1 MHLRIWF
8 LFLLWKM
15 ILNSWRKYNLST
27 LFSFTSL
34 YCALSPVPLHFTRR
48 EVKKYMPF
56 TSNSSSPIRMRPSVA
71 AGPSGLIPTT
81 KMLMRDL
88 SLLPARLSPSPF
100 LSFSSSIMCN
110 SPGRSA
116 YLCLIFSIKI
126 KIKRKL
132 KKAVKFVLQRCQ
144 HSPNHTV
151 IPLQWMVL
159 FGERSTW
166 GHS

>member
-1 MHLRIWF
+1 
-8 LFLLWKM
+8 M
-15 ILNSWRKYNLST
+15 IFIFALKNDFSWRKYNFST
-27 LFSFTSL
+27 PFSFTSF
-34 YCALSPVPLHFTRR
+34 YCTLSPAPLHFTKM
-48 EVKKYMPF
+48 EVNKYMHL

-110 SPGRSA
+110 SPGSSA

-126 KIKRKL
+126 KRKRKWNR
-132 KKAVKFVLQRCQ
+132 AVKFILQRCQ
-144 HSPNHTV
+144 HFPNHNV
-151 IPLQWMVL
+151 NPLQWMVL
-159 FGERSTW
+159 FGEWSTW

>member
-1 MHLRIWF
+1 MHVTIWF
-8 LFLLWKM
+8 LFLPWKM
-15 ILNSWRKYNLST
+15 ILVEENIICQHSSPSPHFIVHYL
-27 LFSFTSL
+27 L
-34 YCALSPVPLHFTRR
+34 YSLHFTRR
-48 EVKKYMPF
+48 EVKKYMPL

-126 KIKRKL
+126 KRKRKWNR
-132 KKAVKFVLQRCQ
+132 AVKFILQRCQ
-144 HSPNHTV
+144 HFPNHTV
-151 IPLQWMVL
+151 NPLQWMVL
-159 FGERSTW
+159 FGEWSTW